1 MTRPRLNGRLRSSW
15 IAGAAGGGVLVLGTV
30 LVAGLGTSGRRPT
43 SAVDARPIST
53 VPVPTTTAPAPTT
66 TVPSPTTTVTTTPA
80 PTTTVAPPTIPPTTV
95 AASTTASPVASLPG
109 ISGASQVVTV
119 TTTGYGTD
127 VATVTAYQLQSGV
140 WQRAFGP
147 YQGNVGLDG
156 LAPPGEKREGDL
168 RTPSGTFGFGT
179 FFGVDANP
187 GVRFP
192 WLAITGTNDV
202 WDDDPSSPNYN
213 QYETT
218 TSQAVAGA
226 NPEPMDNTPAY
237 DYGALID
244 YNTDP
249 VVAEPPM
256 GSAIF
261 FHVSTGGGTAG
272 CVSIPQPDLVPVLLW
287 LDPAQSPVIVIGTE
301 SSLGLR

>member
-1 MTRPRLNGRLRSSW
+1 MTRPAEATGLRVRLKASSPV
-15 IAGAAGGGVLVLGTV
+15 GVVAALCTV
-30 LVAGLGTSGRRPT
+30 LVTITVSACGSSALAG
-43 SAVDARPIST
+43 DARRSA
-53 VPVPTTTAPAPTT
+53 TTSITLAP
-66 TVPSPTTTVTTTPA
+66 VTTTP
-80 PTTTVAPPTIPPTTV
+80 TTVPPTTV
-95 AASTTASPVASLPG
+95 PPTTVPPTSAPPATVPPTTAANPVASLPG
-109 ISGASQVVTV
+109 ISGATQVVTV
-119 TTTGYGTD
+119 TTSGYGTD
-127 VATVTAYQLQSGV
+127 VATVTAYQLQAGV
-140 WQRAFGP
+140 WQRVFGP
-147 YQGNVGLDG
+147 YQGDVGLDG

-168 RTPSGTFGFGT
+168 RTPSGSFGFGT

-218 TSQAVAGA
+218 TSEAVAGA
-226 NPEPMDNTPAY
+226 NPEPMDTTPAY

-249 VVAEPPM
+249 VVHDPPM

-261 FHVSTGGGTAG
+261 FHVTTGGGTAG
-272 CVSIPQPDLVPVLLW
+272 CVSLPMPDLLSVLVW
-287 LDPAQSPVIVIGTE
+287 LDPEQSPRIVIGTE